1 MLLNEGKPPKSTKTF
16 TVKYFVLITQIIA
29 GTLVSTQAQ
38 AAVSSNQPISIL
50 HFLIWPMRGMCHGPT
65 VSHLPSKG
73 HIQVEGHQG
82 PDITR
87 KPVYDKKKYILAM
100 GPALLCNNQ
109 SGLAWLG
116 GRSETH

>member
-1 MLLNEGKPPKSTKTF
+1 
-16 TVKYFVLITQIIA
+16 
-29 GTLVSTQAQ
+29 
-38 AAVSSNQPISIL
+38 
-50 HFLIWPMRGMCHGPT
+50 MRGMCHGPIL
-65 VSHLPSKG
+65 SHLPSKG

-87 KPVYDKKKYILAM
+87 KPVFDKKKYILAM

-116 GRSETH
+116 GPLGNPLVSSLVNGPHKNNEVCHEKQVSR